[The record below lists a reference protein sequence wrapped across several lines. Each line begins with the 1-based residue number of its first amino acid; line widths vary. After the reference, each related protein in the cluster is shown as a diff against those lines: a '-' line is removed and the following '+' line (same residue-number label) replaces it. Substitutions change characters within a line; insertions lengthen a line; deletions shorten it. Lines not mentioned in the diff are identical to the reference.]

1 MAHFSHLEVVV
12 SIPSTCLATACH
24 ESCSFTLGRSV
35 YQWCSYDL
43 PLTLRSR
50 WHVHICTHDLQR
62 KDKLWPEDLFYCR
75 TLNDICFNYRSTRNR
90 TVDVSVVL
98 VKEILERGPKCVGAF
113 VVIIITCWDI
123 DFLLFETFFRKRL
136 KNNCLPFLE
145 IFLHMGLW
153 EVDRFSKLCW
163 FAGPLGSFAFFNLL
177 GCRNDCQVHDRHK
190 EEKHGHSFPST
201 TVMRISS
208 TCQQRLVL
216 VRSYKSVNF
225 LRVLWQRKFCL
236 CFEYWF
242 VTW

>member
-1 MAHFSHLEVVV
+1 M
-12 SIPSTCLATACH
+12 TCLWRFGPDDMYTFVHTTCKGKTNFDLKI
-24 ESCSFTLGRSV
+24 SFTVGPRTTSV
-35 YQWCSYDL
+35 LIIDPRVTELSTWVSYL
-43 PLTLRSR
+43 S
-50 WHVHICTHDLQR
+50 
-62 KDKLWPEDLFYCR
+62 KK
-75 TLNDICFNYRSTRNR
+75 S
-90 TVDVSVVL
+90 
-98 VKEILERGPKCVGAF
+98 ILERGPKCVGAF

-163 FAGPLGSFAFFNLL
+163 LAGPLGSFAFFNLL